1 MHLQGLDLNLLI
13 ALDALLTEH
22 NVTRAAER
30 IHISQPGMSA
40 ALQKLR
46 WHFKDPLLERI
57 GRRLELTPRARE
69 LVEPVRDIL
78 HRVRALSAA
87 DHDFDPAT
95 VQRVFRI
102 ACSTYCSELFALPL
116 ASRLSKIAPGVA
128 VQFDDLLSDTVTRL
142 IDGSLDCTITVLQ
155 RLTLYQTC
163 AGAEKSL
170 NNRELFS
177 DRLVLAAAANN
188 RALDSLSSYDEFC
201 DLPYVETRFG
211 NQFMSLSEEIFQCQ
225 GRLPKTRMLLPSFQ
239 QTLQLVAATDM
250 VAMAPLKLIERYA
263 DQLGLRWIDAPIE
276 LPVLDEQLFWHPRND
291 QDPGHRWFRDVLADV
306 IEATIDAGQRRSV
319 VDVDFAARKVGEV
332 GRRTA

>member
-13 ALDALLTEH
+13 ALDALLAEH

-57 GRRLELTPRARE
+57 GRRLEPTPRARE

-87 DHDFDPAT
+87 DREFDPAT
-95 VQRVFRI
+95 VQRAFRV
-102 ACSTYCSELFALPL
+102 ACSTYCSELFTLPL
-116 ASRLSKIAPGVA
+116 AHRLSEVAPGIT
-128 VQFDDLLSDTVTRL
+128 VQFDDLLCDTMPRL
-142 IDGSLDCTITVLQ
+142 IDGSLDCTITLLQ
-155 RLTLYQTC
+155 RLTLDQAC

-170 NNRELFS
+170 NSRDMFS
-177 DRLVLAAAANN
+177 DRFVLTAAAGN
-188 RALDSLSSYDEFC
+188 RVLDDLSSYDAFC

-211 NQFMSLSEEIFQCQ
+211 NQFMSISEGIFRRQ
-225 GRLPKTRMLLPSFQ
+225 GRQPSPRMLLPSFQ

-250 VAMAPLKLIERYA
+250 VAIVPQKLVERYA
-263 DQLGLRWIDAPIE
+263 DQLGLRWIESPIE

-291 QDPGHRWFRDVLADV
+291 QDPGHRWFRDLLADV
-306 IEATIDAGQRRSV
+306 INATISLGARASV
-319 VDVDFAARKVGEV
+319 VDVDFAARRIGEA
-332 GRRTA
+332 GRSRA